1 MNIRTAIIFLAMC
14 VPGLAACATDSEPVM
29 NDGIAATAPVGTN
42 LKNRN
47 GYRRGGTS
55 SSVKV
60 LSREQIE
67 EDGATADD
75 ILRPD

>member
-1 MNIRTAIIFLAMC
+1 MNFRTVTILLA
-14 VPGLAACATDSEPVM
+14 VSIPGLTACATDSEPVM

-55 SSVKV
+55 SSVK
-60 LSREQIE
+60 
-67 EDGATADD
+67 